1 VVGAALPVRLVVY
14 VDLLVALLL
23 ALVVAEAL
31 GTRRPAAQRALAGG
45 LLALTVVT
53 LLPRLPFPSTAVGVP
68 AFFRGDGVA
77 SLPAGSV
84 ALVAPFAHDG
94 PSDPAMLW
102 QAESEMRFRMP
113 EGYFV
118 GVRGNGVRSDGPHLS
133 ATGSAMIAI
142 QSGHAAPALTPRLR
156 TQVMDELC
164 RWEVRTVLVGPMAHE
179 QRMTT
184 FVSALLGRP
193 PTRVGGVLV
202 WRLPQG

>member
-1 VVGAALPVRLVVY
+1 
-14 VDLLVALLL
+14 
-23 ALVVAEAL
+23 
-31 GTRRPAAQRALAGG
+31 
-45 LLALTVVT
+45 
-53 LLPRLPFPSTAVGVP
+53 
-68 AFFRGDGVA
+68 
-77 SLPAGSV
+77 
-84 ALVAPFAHDG
+84 
-94 PSDPAMLW
+94 
-102 QAESEMRFRMP
+102 MP